1 MKITLI
7 TVCSALAA
15 VSVAE
20 AVPQYRR
27 HDNRPRY
34 YFPKVVKRQV
44 DSPFGNSTTTT
55 SATDPL
61 GSLISSVGDTLSDV
75 DDALNGE
82 TTTTDD
88 ATTTDSAT
96 STTTDDKLLDP
107 VGGIVSS
114 VVADV
119 TSVVTDLVSNVDSLV
134 DSITATPTTQF
145 TVGVDTVISGTEP
158 TSTDGGLVPGVSS
171 IASEVLDGAS
181 SAASSILDVASSLQ
195 SQVSTAVGSD
205 LASISSALSSAQDV
219 ASSIASQVS
228 SANSVLL
235 PSASVTLPS
244 ITVSVDLPTI
254 TIPTVSIDPSISLDP
269 TISISVSPPPIDTG
283 SGTAPPPP
291 IDTGS
296 GTAPPPP
303 SDTFT
308 PPPETFTP
316 PTDTFTP
323 PPASDTFTPPPE
335 EPTPAPFAP
344 LANDTDTTAPPLRT
358 SAEPTIRPTGTDT
371 NTAFTPASSIATAA
385 TRPSASAPSSSASA
399 IPTSLPRVITPEG
412 GVPEQPDN
420 STLIQIGF
428 LYGLNYEFVVNSSTA
443 VAQIFTYLP
452 MGVTGGLDIPKK
464 EMVMQYLQPYN
475 TLPTAGYI
483 TTLAMAYIPT
493 EELDKLSVD
502 LLNPMSSLYTE
513 GSDSVKTLMA
523 MVDPTVPLLAGS
535 QLAGGTPINSADPS
549 ATGEGGGEGG
559 SGFEDNSSGGP
570 VNPSSVGIA
579 LGAVGGAVVY
589 GAAMFLVA
597 RRYKKRK
604 AAHQR
609 SSSVQSG
616 GRRAHEN
623 TNLMAGARNSYGSR
637 FPQRGGSRNSDRSD
651 DSGNSNRSGR
661 TYISPP
667 VMAENSLGW
676 N

>member
-75 DDALNGE
+75 GDALNGE

-88 ATTTDSAT
+88 ATITDSAT
-96 STTTDDKLLDP
+96 PTTTDGGLLAP
-107 VGGIVSS
+107 VGSLVSS
-114 VVADV
+114 VVSDV
-119 TSVVTDLVSNVDSLV
+119 ASVATDLVSNVDSLV

-145 TVGVDTVISGTEP
+145 TVGVDTVISGSTEP
-158 TSTDGGLVPGVSS
+158 TSTDGGLLGGVSS
-171 IASEVLDGAS
+171 IASEVLGGAS

-235 PSASVTLPS
+235 PSVSVTLPS

-316 PTDTFTP
+316 P
-323 PPASDTFTPPPE
+323 PASDTFTPPPE
-335 EPTPAPFAP
+335 EPTPAPFVP
-344 LANDTDTTAPPLRT
+344 LTNDTDTTPPPVPT
-358 SAEPTIRPTGTDT
+358 SAEETIRPTGTDT

-385 TRPSASAPSSSASA
+385 TRPSASVPSSSASA

-412 GVPEQPDN
+412 GVPEKPDN

-452 MGVTGGLDIPKK
+452 MGVTGGLEIPKR

-513 GSDSVKTLMA
+513 GSDSVKTLMG
-523 MVDPTVPLLAGS
+523 MIDPTVPLLAGS

-549 ATGEGGGEGG
+549 ATGEGGGDGG

-623 TNLMAGARNSYGSR
+623 TNLMTGARNSYGSR